1 MKDKINNGDV
11 LEAIKVISKH
21 CKSTVLS
28 DGCNNCIINQICL
41 NVLKTKTKS
50 IPLYWMDYITR
61 KD

>member
-1 MKDKINNGDV
+1 MDNKIV

-41 NVLKTKTKS
+41 NVLETKTKS
-50 IPLYWMDYITR
+50 IPLHWMDYITR